1 MWLSFSS
8 RIIARVPRE
17 NSAFLGQCTLVVLLK
32 KIEEETQFSRRA
44 FFSIFNTQRREI
56 ARNASLVPS
65 RIAYRGLHAGKGAR
79 KKGREMGRGRRCCA
93 SPGKIIVKTLV
104 EERRGQPKGR
114 INLDVSESRMVQQG
128 CCNARVSVVEE
139 GGREM
144 CYSCTAP
151 PFYFM
156 LRFARKITTTLSRF
170 PLRMHF
176 KRLRTNRK

>member
-1 MWLSFSS
+1 
-8 RIIARVPRE
+8 
-17 NSAFLGQCTLVVLLK
+17 
-32 KIEEETQFSRRA
+32 
-44 FFSIFNTQRREI
+44 
-56 ARNASLVPS
+56 
-65 RIAYRGLHAGKGAR
+65 
-79 KKGREMGRGRRCCA
+79 
-93 SPGKIIVKTLV
+93 
-104 EERRGQPKGR
+104 
-114 INLDVSESRMVQQG
+114 MVQRG

-139 GGREM
+139 EEEEEEGGDGREM